1 MTNFTEDF
9 PIDDVKKAHFIGI
22 GGIGMSG
29 IARLMLG
36 LGYEVSGSDARASE
50 ITRALVREGA
60 KITEGHSAGAL
71 GSPDI
76 VVISSAVK
84 PDNPELKAAFRR
96 GLPVARR
103 ALMLS
108 KLAELKK
115 TVTVA
120 GTHGKTTTTTMTA
133 AALEAAGAD
142 ATAVVGGIIKGA
154 GSNVRLGGGRYL
166 VAEADESDGSFL
178 YFSPLVAC
186 VTNIDSDHL
195 DHYGSM
201 KNLKEAF
208 RKHLARLPFY
218 GMAVLCSDDPVIRE
232 IIPTLKVPLLTC
244 GLGAGADWR
253 ARDVVFSPAGAAFK
267 VFFRGRLKGRVRLR
281 CGGAHNVRNSLLA
294 LAAGS
299 YLGFEFE
306 KLAGGLWN
314 FAGVKR
320 RMDRLGAAGGVE
332 FVDDYAHHPTEIRA
346 TLDAAR
352 GLFPGRR
359 LVALFQPHRYSR
371 TSLLYKDFGKAF
383 GGAAGV
389 YVAPVY
395 PAGEKPLPGV
405 DSGLILRQLRRNGAA
420 ASEFRGVLE
429 TMKELRPGDV
439 FLTLGAGDVWKL
451 GEEIKMKMKTLG
463 GSLGPDS

>member
-1 MTNFTEDF
+1 MKYTEDF
-9 PIDDVKKAHFIGI
+9 PINEVKKAHFIGI

-36 LGYEVSGSDARASE
+36 LGYEVSGSDAKPSE
-50 ITRALVREGA
+50 ITLALARDGA
-60 KITEGHSAGAL
+60 VFTEGHSAGAL

-76 VVISSAVK
+76 VVVSSAVRS
-84 PDNPELKAAFRR
+84 DNPELKAAFRR

-142 ATAVVGGIIKGA
+142 ATVVVGGIIKGA
-154 GSNVRLGGGRYL
+154 GSNVKFGGGHYL

-201 KNLKEAF
+201 ENLKEAF
-208 RKHLARLPFY
+208 RRHLGRLPFY
-218 GMAVLCSDDPVIRE
+218 GQAALCSDDPVLRE
-232 IIPTLKVPLLTC
+232 IIPSLKVPLVTC
-244 GLGAGADWR
+244 GIDKGADWS
-253 ARDVVFSPAGAAFK
+253 ARDVSFSPAGASYKA
-267 VFFRGRLKGRVRLR
+267 FFRGRAKGPVRLR

-299 YLGFEFE
+299 YLGFEFG
-306 KLAGGLWN
+306 KLSRGLWN
-314 FAGVKR
+314 FSGVKR
-320 RMDRLGAAGGVE
+320 RMDRLGEAAGVD
-332 FVDDYAHHPTEIRA
+332 FVDDYGHHPTEIRA

-359 LVALFQPHRYSR
+359 LVVLFQPHRYSR
-371 TSLLYKDFGKAF
+371 TSLLYKDFGKSF
-383 GGAAGV
+383 SRAARV

-395 PAGEKPLPGV
+395 AAGEKPLPGV
-405 DSGLILRQLRRNGAA
+405 DSSLVLQQLRRNGAN
-420 ASEFRGVLE
+420 ASEFSGVLE

-439 FLTLGAGDVWKL
+439 FITLGAGDVWKL
-451 GEEIKMKMKTLG
+451 GEEIKMKMETLT
-463 GSLGPDS
+463 

>member
-1 MTNFTEDF
+1 MNYAEDF
-9 PIDDVKKAHFIGI
+9 SLEGIRKAHFIGI

-36 LGYEVSGSDARASE
+36 LGYRVSGSDAKGSE
-50 ITRALVREGA
+50 ITGALAREGA
-60 KITEGHSAGAL
+60 KISAGHSAAAL
-71 GSPDI
+71 GSPD
-76 VVISSAVK
+76 VVVVSSAIK
-84 PDNPELKAAFRR
+84 PDNPELAAALRS
-96 GLPVARR
+96 GVPVVRR

-115 TVTVA
+115 TVTIA
-120 GTHGKTTTTTMTA
+120 GTHGKTTTTSMTA

-154 GSNVRLGGGRYL
+154 GSNLKLGRSEYL

-201 KNLKEAF
+201 ANLKEAF
-208 RKHLARLPFY
+208 LRHLGRLPFY
-218 GMAVLCSDDPVIRE
+218 GMAALCSDDPGVRE
-232 IIPTLKVPLLTC
+232 ILPGLKVPHVTC
-244 GLGAGADWR
+244 SLGGKADWTAKDAAFSAAGASYT
-253 ARDVVFSPAGAAFK
+253 A
-267 VFFRGRLKGRVRLR
+267 FFRGKKKGRVRLHT
-281 CGGAHNVRNSLLA
+281 GGAHNVRNSLLA

-299 YLGFEFE
+299 YLGFDFG
-306 KLAGGLWN
+306 KLADGLWN

-332 FVDDYAHHPTEIRA
+332 FVDDYGHHPTEVKA
-346 TLDAAR
+346 TLEAAR
-352 GLFPGRR
+352 GLFAGRR
-359 LVALFQPHRYSR
+359 LVVLFQPHRYSR
-371 TSLLYKDFGKAF
+371 TSLLYREFGKAF
-383 GGAAGV
+383 GAADRV

-395 PAGEKPLPGV
+395 AAGEKPLPGV
-405 DSGLILRQLRRNGAA
+405 DSGLILRQLVRNGARA
-420 ASEFRGVLE
+420 AAFPGALE
-429 TMKELRPGDV
+429 TMKELRRGDV

-451 GEEIKMKMKTLG
+451 GEDIKLKLATLR
-463 GSLGPDS
+463 

>member
-1 MTNFTEDF
+1 MTYTEDF
-9 PIDDVKKAHFIGI
+9 SIAEVKKAHFIGI

-36 LGYEVSGSDARASE
+36 LGYRVSGSDAKASE
-50 ITRALVREGA
+50 ITRALAREGA
-60 KITEGHSAGAL
+60 EITEGHSAGAL

-76 VVISSAVK
+76 VVVSSAVK

-115 TVTVA
+115 TVTIA

-154 GSNVRLGGGRYL
+154 GSNVKLGGGHYL

-195 DHYGSM
+195 DHYGTM
-201 KNLKEAF
+201 ENLKEAF
-208 RKHLARLPFY
+208 RRHLGRLPFY
-218 GMAVLCSDDPVIRE
+218 GQAALCSDDPVIRE
-232 IIPTLKVPLLTC
+232 LIPTLKVPLVTC
-244 GLGAGADWR
+244 GLGAGADWQ
-253 ARDVVFSPAGAAFK
+253 ARDPEFSASGASYKA
-267 VFFRGRLKGRVRLR
+267 FFRGRLKGRVRLR

-306 KLAGGLWN
+306 KLAAGLWN

-320 RMDRLGAAGGVE
+320 RMDKLGAAGGIE
-332 FVDDYAHHPTEIRA
+332 FVDDYGHHPTEIRA

-371 TSLLYKDFGKAF
+371 TSLLYKEFGKAF
-383 GGAAGV
+383 GGAARV
-389 YVAPVY
+389 YVAPLY
-395 PAGEKPLPGV
+395 AAGEKPLPGV
-405 DSGLILRQLRRNGAA
+405 DSGLILRQLLKNGAP

-451 GEEIKMKMKTLG
+451 GEEIRMKTEALT
-463 GSLGPDS
+463 

>member
-1 MTNFTEDF
+1 MGR
-9 PIDDVKKAHFIGI
+9 VKSAHFIGI

-36 LGYEVSGSDARASE
+36 LGYKVSGSDVKASE
-50 ITRALVREGA
+50 ITRALAREGA
-60 KITEGHSAGAL
+60 RIFERHSASAL
-71 GSPDI
+71 GSPG
-76 VVISSAVK
+76 VVVVSSAVR
-84 PDNPELKAAFRR
+84 PDNPELAAAFRR
-96 GLPVARR
+96 GLPVVRR

-115 TVTVA
+115 TVTIA

-154 GSNVRLGGGRYL
+154 GSNIKLGGGHYL

-195 DHYGSM
+195 DHYGNM
-201 KNLKEAF
+201 ENLKEAF
-208 RKHLARLPFY
+208 RRHLAKLPFY
-218 GMAVLCSDDPVIRE
+218 GMAALCSDDPGVRE
-232 IIPTLKVPLLTC
+232 IIPSLKTPFVTC
-244 GLGAGADWR
+244 GLGKADWMAKDPVFNAAGASYK
-253 ARDVVFSPAGAAFK
+253 AY
-267 VFFRGRLKGRVRLR
+267 FRGKLKGRVRLR
-281 CGGAHNVRNSLLA
+281 CGGVHNVRNSLLA

-299 YLGFEFE
+299 YLGFDFGR
-306 KLAGGLWN
+306 LAEGLWN

-320 RMDRLGAAGGVE
+320 RMDRHGAASGVD
-332 FVDDYAHHPTEIRA
+332 FVDDYGHHPTEVRA

-359 LVALFQPHRYSR
+359 LVVLFQPHRYSR
-371 TSLLYKDFGKAF
+371 TALLYKDFGRAF
-383 GGAAGV
+383 GGADRV

-395 PAGEKPLPGV
+395 PAGEKPVPGV
-405 DSGLILRQLRRNGAA
+405 DSGLILRQLGRNGAP

-429 TMKELRPGDV
+429 TLKELKPGDV

-451 GEEIKMKMKTLG
+451 GEEIKLKMELMN
-463 GSLGPDS
+463 

>member
-1 MTNFTEDF
+1 MKTTYTEELDMSR
-9 PIDDVKKAHFIGI
+9 VRTAHFIGI

-36 LGYEVSGSDARASE
+36 LGYKVSGSDARASE
-50 ITRALVREGA
+50 ITKALQREGA
-60 KITEGHSAGAL
+60 RFTEGHSAAAL
-71 GSPDI
+71 GLPD
-76 VVISSAVK
+76 VVVVSSAVK
-84 PDNPELKAAFRR
+84 PDNPELAAAFRR

-108 KLAELKK
+108 SLARLKK
-115 TVTVA
+115 TVTIA

-154 GSNVRLGGGRYL
+154 GSNIKLGGGHYL

-178 YFSPLVAC
+178 YFSPLVTC

-201 KNLKEAF
+201 GALKEAF
-208 RKHLARLPFY
+208 VRHINKVPFY
-218 GMAVLCSDDPVIRE
+218 GLAALCSDDPVIRE
-232 IIPTLKVPLLTC
+232 ILPLVKTPTVTC
-244 GLGAGADWR
+244 GTGRDADWQ
-253 ARDVVFSPAGAAFK
+253 ARDVKFSAEGTTYKAW
-267 VFFRGRLKGRVRLR
+267 FRGRPKGPIKLR
-281 CGGAHNVRNSLLA
+281 CGGEHNVRNSLLA

-299 YLGFEFE
+299 YLGFDFGR
-306 KLAGGLWN
+306 LAAGLWN

-320 RMDRLGAAGGVE
+320 RMDRLGSAGGVD
-332 FVDDYAHHPTEIRA
+332 FFDDYGHHPTEIRA
-346 TLDAAR
+346 TLEAAR

-359 LVALFQPHRYSR
+359 IVTLFQPHRYSR
-371 TSLLYKDFGKAF
+371 TSLLYKEFGRAF
-383 GGAAGV
+383 GRADRV

-395 PAGEKPLPGV
+395 AAGEKPLPGV
-405 DSGLILRQLRRNGAA
+405 DSGLILRALLRNGAP
-420 ASEFRGVLE
+420 ASAFGGVLE
-429 TMKELRPGDV
+429 TLKELRPGDV

-451 GEEIKMKMKTLG
+451 GEEIRLKTGMLAE
-463 GSLGPDS
+463 SFQR

>member
-1 MTNFTEDF
+1 MNYAEDF
-9 PIDDVKKAHFIGI
+9 DMARVKTAHFIGI

-36 LGYEVSGSDARASE
+36 LGYKVTGSDARASE
-50 ITRALVREGA
+50 ITRALRGEGA
-60 KITEGHSAGAL
+60 KISEGHSASAL
-71 GSPDI
+71 GAPDI
-76 VVISSAVK
+76 VVVSSAVK
-84 PDNPELKAAFRR
+84 PGNPELDAAFRR

-108 KLAELKK
+108 KLAALKK
-115 TVTVA
+115 TVTIA

-154 GSNVRLGGGRYL
+154 GSNIRLGGGHYL

-201 KNLKEAF
+201 QNLKEAF
-208 RKHLARLPFY
+208 IRHLARVPFY
-218 GMAVLCSDDPVIRE
+218 GQAVLCWDDPAIRE
-232 IIPTLKVPLLTC
+232 LLPYVKTPLVTC
-244 GLGAGADWR
+244 GLSKGADWE
-253 ARDVVFSPAGAAFK
+253 ARDVKFSPRGVSYKA
-267 VFFRGRLKGRVRLR
+267 FFRGRLKGPVSLR

-299 YLGFEFE
+299 YLGFDFK
-306 KLAGGLWN
+306 KLARGLWN

-320 RMDRLGAAGGVE
+320 RMDRLGAAAGVD
-332 FVDDYAHHPTEIRA
+332 FVDDYAHHPTEIKA
-346 TLDAAR
+346 TLEAAR

-359 LVALFQPHRYSR
+359 LVTLFQPHRYSR
-371 TSLLYKDFGKAF
+371 TSLLYKEFGRAF
-383 GGAAGV
+383 GGADRV

-395 PAGEKPLPGV
+395 AAGEKPLPGV
-405 DSGLILRQLRRNGAA
+405 DSGLILRQLAKNGAP
-420 ASEFRGVLE
+420 ASAFGGVLE
-429 TMKELRPGDV
+429 TLKELRPGDV

-451 GEEIKMKMKTLG
+451 GEETRLKLG
-463 GSLGPDS
+463 MMR

>member
-1 MTNFTEDF
+1 MNYSEDF
-9 PIDDVKKAHFIGI
+9 DMGRVKCAHFIGI

-36 LGYEVSGSDARASE
+36 LGYRVSGSDAKGSE
-50 ITRALVREGA
+50 ITLALAREGA
-60 KITEGHSAGAL
+60 RICAKHSAAAL

-76 VVISSAVK
+76 VVVSSAIK
-84 PDNPELKAAFRR
+84 PDNPELAAAFRR
-96 GLPVARR
+96 GLPVVRR

-108 KLAELKK
+108 KLAGLKK
-115 TVTVA
+115 TVTIA

-154 GSNVRLGGGRYL
+154 GSNIKLGGGHYL

-195 DHYGSM
+195 DHYGNM
-201 KNLKEAF
+201 ENLKEAF
-208 RKHLARLPFY
+208 RRHLASVPFY
-218 GMAVLCSDDPVIRE
+218 GQAALCSDDPVVRE
-232 IIPTLKVPLLTC
+232 LLPGLRVPYVTC
-244 GLGAGADWR
+244 GLDKGADWQ
-253 ARDVVFSPAGAAFK
+253 AKDPAFGAGGSSYKA
-267 VFFRGRLKGRVRLR
+267 FFRGKYKGRVRLR
-281 CGGAHNVRNSLLA
+281 CGGVHNVRNSLLA

-299 YLGFEFE
+299 YLGFEFG
-306 KLAGGLWN
+306 KLAAGLWN

-320 RMDRLGAAGGVE
+320 RMDRFGAAGGVD
-332 FVDDYAHHPTEIRA
+332 FVDDYGHHPTEVKA
-346 TLDAAR
+346 TLEAAR

-359 LVALFQPHRYSR
+359 LVVLFQPHRYSR
-371 TSLLYKDFGKAF
+371 TALLYKEFGKAF
-383 GGAAGV
+383 GRAGRV

-395 PAGEKPLPGV
+395 AAGEKPLPGV
-405 DSGLILRQLRRNGAA
+405 DSGLILSQLKKNGAP

-429 TMKELRPGDV
+429 TVKDLKPGDV
-439 FLTLGAGDVWKL
+439 FMTLGAGDVWKT
-451 GEEIKMKMKTLG
+451 GEDIKLKLETLF
-463 GSLGPDS
+463 

>member
-1 MTNFTEDF
+1 MKYIEKFS
-9 PIDDVKKAHFIGI
+9 IDDVKSAHFIGI

-36 LGYEVSGSDARASE
+36 LGYKVSGSDSKASE
-50 ITRALVREGA
+50 ITRALAREGA
-60 KITEGHSAGAL
+60 RIAEGHSAGAL

-76 VVISSAVK
+76 VVVSSAVG

-96 GLPVARR
+96 GLPVVRR

-154 GSNVRLGGGRYL
+154 GSNVKLGGGQYL

-195 DHYGSM
+195 DHYGGM
-201 KNLKEAF
+201 ENLKEAF
-208 RKHLARLPFY
+208 RRHLARLPFY
-218 GMAVLCSDDPVIRE
+218 GLAVLCWDDPVLRGL
-232 IIPTLKVPLLTC
+232 IPSLKVPLVTC
-244 GLGAGADWR
+244 GLAAGADWT
-253 ARDVVFSPAGAAFK
+253 ARDAVFSPAGAAYK
-267 VFFRGRLKGRVRLR
+267 AYFRGKHKGGVRLR

-299 YLGFEFE
+299 YLGFDFGR
-306 KLAGGLWN
+306 LAKGLWN
-314 FAGVKR
+314 FSGVKR
-320 RMDRLGAAGGVE
+320 RMDRLGAAGGVD
-332 FVDDYAHHPTEIRA
+332 FVDDYGHHPTEIRA
-346 TLDAAR
+346 TLEAAK

-359 LVALFQPHRYSR
+359 LVVLFQPHRYSR
-371 TSLLYKDFGKAF
+371 TALLYKEFAGAF
-383 GGAAGV
+383 GGAARI

-395 PAGEKPLPGV
+395 GAGEKPLPGV
-405 DSGLILRQLRRNGAA
+405 DSGLILRPLRRGGAA

-451 GEEIKMKMKTLG
+451 GEEIKRKLETLG
-463 GSLGPDS
+463 GSLGN

>member
-1 MTNFTEDF
+1 MNYAEDF
-9 PIDDVKKAHFIGI
+9 SLSDVKKARFIGI

-36 LGYEVSGSDARASE
+36 LGYKVSGSDARESE
-50 ITRALVREGA
+50 ITKALSREGA
-60 KITEGHSAGAL
+60 EISRGHSSASL

-76 VVISSAVK
+76 VVVSSAIK
-84 PDNPELKAAFRR
+84 ADNPELREAFRR
-96 GLPVARR
+96 GLPVVQR

-120 GTHGKTTTTTMTA
+120 GTHGKTTTTSMAA
-133 AALEAAGAD
+133 AALEGAGAD
-142 ATAVVGGIIKGA
+142 ATAVVGGIVKGA
-154 GSNVRLGGGRYL
+154 GTNLRLGRSEYL

-195 DHYGSM
+195 DHYGNM
-201 KNLKEAF
+201 ANLREAF
-208 RKHLARLPFY
+208 RRHLAKLPFY
-218 GMAVLCSDDPVIRE
+218 GQAVLCSDDAGVRE
-232 IIPTLKVPLLTC
+232 ILPGLKVPHVTC

-253 ARDVVFSPAGAAFK
+253 AKDPVFSKAGASYTAW
-267 VFFRGRLKGRVRLR
+267 FRGKKRGAVRLR

-306 KLAGGLWN
+306 KLAKGLWN
-314 FAGVKR
+314 FSGVKR
-320 RMDRLGAAGGVE
+320 RMDRLGSAGGVD
-332 FVDDYAHHPTEIRA
+332 FVDDYGHHPTEVRA

-352 GLFPGRR
+352 GLFAGRR
-359 LVALFQPHRYSR
+359 LVVLFQPHRYSR
-371 TSLLYKDFGKAF
+371 TALLYKEFGKAF
-383 GGAAGV
+383 GGAARIF
-389 YVAPVY
+389 VAPVY
-395 PAGEKPLPGV
+395 AAGEKPLPGV
-405 DSGLILRQLRRNGAA
+405 DASLILRQLKKNGAP
-420 ASEFRGVLE
+420 ASAFPGPLE
-429 TMKELRPGDV
+429 ALKELRPGDV

-451 GEEIKMKMKTLG
+451 GEEIRLKMEMFG
-463 GSLGPDS
+463 

>member
-1 MTNFTEDF
+1 MTYTEDF
-9 PIDDVKKAHFIGI
+9 SMGEIKKAHFIGI

-36 LGYEVSGSDARASE
+36 LGYKVSGSDAKASE
-50 ITRALVREGA
+50 ITRALAREGA
-60 KITEGHSAGAL
+60 EITEGHSADAL

-76 VVISSAVK
+76 VVISSAVR
-84 PDNPELKAAFRR
+84 PENPELKAAFRR

-115 TVTVA
+115 TVTIA

-154 GSNVRLGGGRYL
+154 GSNVKLGGGEYL

-195 DHYGSM
+195 DHYGNM
-201 KNLKEAF
+201 ENLKEAF
-208 RKHLARLPFY
+208 RKHLRRLPFY
-218 GMAVLCSDDPVIRE
+218 GLAALCSDDPVIRE
-232 IIPTLKVPLLTC
+232 IIPSLKVPLVTC
-244 GLGAGADWR
+244 GLGAGADWT
-253 ARDVVFSPAGAAFK
+253 ARDAEFSAAGASYKA
-267 VFFRGRLKGRVRLR
+267 FFRGKFKGRVRLR

-299 YLGFEFE
+299 YLGFEFG
-306 KLAGGLWN
+306 KLAQGLWN

-320 RMDRLGAAGGVE
+320 RMDKLGSAGGID
-332 FVDDYAHHPTEIRA
+332 FIDDYGHHPTEIRA

-371 TSLLYKDFGKAF
+371 TSLLYKEFGKAF
-383 GGAAGV
+383 GGASRV
-389 YVAPVY
+389 YIAPLY
-395 PAGEKPLPGV
+395 AAGEKPLPGV
-405 DSGLILRQLRRNGAA
+405 DSGLILRQLLRNGAP
-420 ASEFRGVLE
+420 ASAFPGVLE
-429 TMKELRPGDV
+429 TMKELKPGDV

-451 GEEIKMKMKTLG
+451 GEEILRKMETLT
-463 GSLGPDS
+463 